1 MTTADILGRFLW
13 HDLMTTDQGAAGEFY
28 KKVTGWTT
36 QPFDA
41 DSDYSLWVT
50 PGGPRGGSTVLSED
64 AQSAGTP
71 PHWLVHIGTPDI
83 ESTVENAKRLGGR
96 VITEISDIPE
106 VGRYAVLA
114 DPQGA
119 VFGVYQPASA
129 DGEAP
134 TGVGDFSWHELAT
147 TDQEAAWSF
156 YNELFGWAE
165 EGRHDMGPMGTYQLF
180 GQGGKQVGGI
190 YTLSSDT
197 SASPHWL
204 CYVNVASAA
213 EAAEAAKAAGG
224 QVVNGPMEVPG
235 GDWVA
240 QVIDPQGAVFAVH
253 ESKAKAA
260 KPGKKP
266 KKSKPSSKPAVKADS
281 ASKPEDV
288 TASPAME
295 DKEEEAEAPAAAP
308 APKKAKQKP
317 AGRASQAGA
326 AGSKAKGKAAA
337 KSKAPAAAKK
347 AVSKQAASQK
357 KAAAKKK
364 SAAVKKKPAAP
375 KKAALKK
382 KGSAKA
388 KTKGQTRAVAKSAA
402 GKKKGVAAKKRR

>member
-28 KKVTGWTT
+28 GKVTGWTT

-41 DSDYSLWVT
+41 ESDYSLWVT
-50 PGGPRGGSTVLSED
+50 PSGPRGGASVLSED

-83 ESTVENAKRLGGR
+83 ESTVEDAKRLGGR

-106 VGRYAVLA
+106 VGKYAVLA

-119 VFGVYQPASA
+119 VFGVYQPSAA
-129 DGEAP
+129 DGETP
-134 TGVGDFSWHELAT
+134 TGIGDFSWHELAT

-156 YNELFGWAE
+156 YNELFGWSE
-165 EGRHDMGPMGTYQLF
+165 EGSHDMGPMGTYQLF
-180 GQGGKQVGGI
+180 GQSGKQLGGI

-197 SASPHWL
+197 STSPHWL
-204 CYVNVASAA
+204 CYVNVASAS

-253 ESKAKAA
+253 ESKAQAA
-260 KPGKKP
+260 K
-266 KKSKPSSKPAVKADS
+266 SAQKPSKKASRKSAAKADS
-281 ASKPEDV
+281 ASGSEAV
-288 TASPAME
+288 ASRAA
-295 DKEEEAEAPAAAP
+295 EEAEAPAAA
-308 APKKAKQKP
+308 
-317 AGRASQAGA
+317 RASKSKRKSAGGASRAGGA
-326 AGSKAKGKAAA
+326 ASKTKGKAAA

-347 AVSKQAASQK
+347 GASKQAAPQK

-388 KTKGQTRAVAKSAA
+388 KTRGQTRAVAKSAA